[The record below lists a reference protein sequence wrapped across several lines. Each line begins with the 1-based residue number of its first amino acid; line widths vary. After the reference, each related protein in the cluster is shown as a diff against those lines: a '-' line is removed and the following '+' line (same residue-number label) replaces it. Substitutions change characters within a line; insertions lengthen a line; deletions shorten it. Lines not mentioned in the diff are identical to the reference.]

1 MAVIKKTSRA
11 AVRGTRSSARGSSSD
26 GGREA
31 RSSRRASLRDN
42 RTIRGDGSVSK
53 LSASA
58 NRHSVNV
65 KKRKAAISSATASP
79 SAAAAAPDQAAPP
92 ERQPLIPKSSLK
104 EPKSTSAPNHGP
116 GSSPGAERGLSSPPL
131 LDEKTTPTKKMTKHD
146 CVPTG
151 HKICRGGGGGDKI
164 TVPSS
169 DDDSDYCDEKP
180 PSDGTVDVPVTPLNE
195 KKKGILSIQHD
206 KARSDKRRMRLT
218 MCGLVKPPHEIY
230 DSIINFESLPPPFE
244 EYKYVG
250 DPPQWPP
257 PSIMCCVRPP
267 KDGNDK
273 PLRAPKFTS
282 YRMVSSCYP
291 FSFQENF
298 AIAYGE
304 YLSSLF
310 TLSGVVLF
318 GLPNFC
324 YLFE

>member
-1 MAVIKKTSRA
+1 MALIKKTSRA

-53 LSASA
+53 SS
-58 NRHSVNV
+58 

-79 SAAAAAPDQAAPP
+79 SAAAAAAAAPD
-92 ERQPLIPKSSLK
+92 KASLK
-104 EPKSTSAPNHGP
+104 EAKSTSGPNGP
-116 GSSPGAERGLSSPPL
+116 GSPTGAERGLSSPPL
-131 LDEKTTPTKKMTKHD
+131 IDKKTTPTKKMTKRD
-146 CVPTG
+146 YVPTG
-151 HKICRGGGGGDKI
+151 HKICRGGGGDKI

-169 DDDSDYCDEKP
+169 DDDSDYCDEKS
-180 PSDGTVDVPVTPLNE
+180 PSDGTVDVPVTPLNV

-206 KARSDKRRMRLT
+206 KARMDKRRMRLT
-218 MCGLVKPPHEIY
+218 MCGLVKPPHKIY
-230 DSIINFESLPPPFE
+230 DSIINFESLPLPFE

-250 DPPQWPP
+250 DHPQWPP
-257 PSIMCCVRPP
+257 PSIMSCVCPP

-310 TLSGVVLF
+310 PFSGVVLF
-318 GLPNFC
+318 GLPIFC